1 MEPLSQPAGNK
12 NYHQISALVPRN
24 VGSAQH
30 DFFHCLLSVVISTL
44 TPYLFMSLHTS
55 ISARRTVLSSF
66 RSFGSPTLESIYYD
80 RSYDRLVHL
89 FLSVY
94 TFLVPQKLFGK
105 PIVVL
110 TKVPKQIFLYMGYLH
125 VIDCFPLAHYKGSGT
140 ICETKYLYAEFNN
153 ATENFMRNVNTIV
166 RALYNRQIKSWD
178 NSFIEKCNLR

>member
-1 MEPLSQPAGNK
+1 MWDR
-12 NYHQISALVPRN
+12 RN
-24 VGSAQH
+24 MIFSTVSYQSSYPH
-30 DFFHCLLSVVISTL
+30 SLLTCSCPFL
-44 TPYLFMSLHTS
+44 SLHTS

-66 RSFGSPTLESIYYD
+66 RSFGSTTLESIYYD

-178 NSFIEKCNLR
+178 NSFIEKCYLR